1 MEPYWIDAYFK
12 RIQSWHRWIQMMP
25 WRHLQI
31 LADVSYQNMKR
42 LLVIWYL
49 NCPDSV
55 NNGSFFIIFLKIFR
69 FIPLH
74 LFHWLKLR
82 KFRYFNDKIILFFN
96 HCSHIPFA
104 LSNCHGVCF
113 DVQWRTFNAVM
124 TQAMRAI
131 LQYLYLAPKKL

>member
-1 MEPYWIDAYFK
+1 
-12 RIQSWHRWIQMMP
+12 MMP
-25 WRHLQI
+25 WKHLQI
-31 LADVSYQNMKR
+31 LADASYQNMKR

-82 KFRYFNDKIILFFN
+82 KFRYFNDKIILFLITALTFLSLSAIATVFVLM
-96 HCSHIPFA
+96 CSDAHLMLLWLKLCG
-104 LSNCHGVCF
+104 LSCNICISPPKNCQNF
-113 DVQWRTFNAVM
+113 
-124 TQAMRAI
+124 
-131 LQYLYLAPKKL
+131 KSS